1 MSRRP
6 RAAGRPI
13 LRATQFYP
21 LVDTAMSWLARLP
34 VLAGPA
40 GISGRPVDPAEVAER
55 LAAAVEAGPSL
66 AVAEFAG
73 PEVLTFAELSA
84 QWLEVTGRH
93 RRRMITLPVPG
104 DLGRAFRAGR
114 AVPASGELG
123 TQTWRSWLARRYHHR
138 IPR

>member
-1 MSRRP
+1 
-6 RAAGRPI
+6 
-13 LRATQFYP
+13 
-21 LVDTAMSWLARLP
+21 
-34 VLAGPA
+34 
-40 GISGRPVDPAEVAER
+40 
-55 LAAAVEAGPSL
+55 
-66 AVAEFAG
+66 VAEFAG

-123 TQTWRSWLARRYHHR
+123 TQTWRSWLARRYHNQ
-138 IPR
+138 IPK